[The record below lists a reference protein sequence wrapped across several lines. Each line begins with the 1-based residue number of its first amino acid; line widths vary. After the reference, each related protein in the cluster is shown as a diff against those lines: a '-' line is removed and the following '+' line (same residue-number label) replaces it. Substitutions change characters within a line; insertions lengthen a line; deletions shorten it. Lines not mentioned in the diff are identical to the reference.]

1 MFLVLVLLVSPI
13 KARAATLADGSAFSA
28 DQATNLAWA
37 PPSLVDPQTIDVP
50 DSVQH
55 LALSHSRDYVLKLP
69 AGGRTGA
76 LWIDGGHNVVL
87 IGGQITIPSS
97 ANQVDNGE
105 DDTDTGIYI
114 DGATGTV
121 HIEGVLIT
129 GQPNVMFDGIDV
141 NAPLAT
147 IQIENVRVDNVWG
160 SDTTEHADVIQTW
173 GGFKNLRIDHLTA
186 NGDYQGLTIDPDL
199 GSEGTAD
206 IRNVDLTLDPPPAA
220 LASTTVGGGH
230 MIWLSNQTKSCK
242 SATSIRFSNVYVDTT
257 NPRVPSMNT
266 VWPEAHSSDLPC
278 PGTLSGNSV
287 TWPSLPVTGSVTLG
301 SPLGGSFVPSGVAG
315 LNYTSPGYG
324 PTASTP
330 PQPASPAQPKPA
342 SPTQPPS
349 SVAPSKPSAGDPT
362 PTPPTKSLITPKSLH
377 HDVSKREKKTRKH
390 KRAKRRRSKSHR
402 SRNRKTSHHWR

>member
-186 NGDYQGLTIDPDL
+186 NGDYQGLTIEPDL

-230 MIWLSNQTKSCK
+230 MIWLTAGSGSCD
-242 SATSIRFSNVYVDTT
+242 AAASIELSNVYI
-257 NPRVPSMNT
+257 RSERRGLGGSAI
-266 VWPEAHSSDLPC
+266 VWPQATSFGPDCH
-278 PGTLSGNSV
+278 GRRHGNQI
-287 TWPSLPVTGSVTLG
+287 TWPSLPVHGHVIIG
-301 SPLGGSFVPSGVAG
+301 SPPSGPFVRLSRFG
-315 LNYTSPGYG
+315 KTYRSPGY
-324 PTASTP
+324 
-330 PQPASPAQPKPA
+330 
-342 SPTQPPS
+342 
-349 SVAPSKPSAGDPT
+349 
-362 PTPPTKSLITPKSLH
+362 
-377 HDVSKREKKTRKH
+377 TR
-390 KRAKRRRSKSHR
+390 
-402 SRNRKTSHHWR
+402 

>member
-1 MFLVLVLLVSPI
+1 MSTVVTKIGLLVLAVGASVTVALSGGHSPTG
-13 KARAATLADGSAFSA
+13 RHST
-28 DQATNLAWA
+28 TTLAWA
-37 PPSLVDPQTIDVP
+37 PPGLRSP
-50 DSVQH
+50 SVIH
-55 LALSHSRDYVLKLP
+55 LGDNSEPLRLSTSRDYVLKLP

-186 NGDYQGLTIDPDL
+186 NGDYQGLTIEPDL

-230 MIWLSNQTKSCK
+230 MIWLTAGSGSCD
-242 SATSIRFSNVYVDTT
+242 AAASIELSNVYI
-257 NPRVPSMNT
+257 RSERRGLGGSAI
-266 VWPEAHSSDLPC
+266 VWPQATSFGPDCH
-278 PGTLSGNSV
+278 GRRHGNQI
-287 TWPSLPVTGSVTLG
+287 TWPSLPVHGHVIIG
-301 SPLGGSFVPSGVAG
+301 SPPSGPFVRLSRFG
-315 LNYTSPGYG
+315 KTYRSPGY
-324 PTASTP
+324 
-330 PQPASPAQPKPA
+330 
-342 SPTQPPS
+342 
-349 SVAPSKPSAGDPT
+349 
-362 PTPPTKSLITPKSLH
+362 
-377 HDVSKREKKTRKH
+377 TR
-390 KRAKRRRSKSHR
+390 
-402 SRNRKTSHHWR
+402 